1 MGFLDWVKELFQTK
15 KQTKITTKDLNKIYR
30 ADEPLQ
36 MILTDKY
43 NKPLADSKVV
53 FNING
58 VDYERKTDGN
68 GLASLN
74 INLNT
79 GNYTGLCKYEGN
91 DVYAGAT
98 AYSTVTVSPKLTT
111 SNLTMNYKDGSK
123 FKAKATDAKGA
134 PIQGCQIVFTVNG
147 VAYPRNSDVN
157 GEASLNINLNT
168 GVYSI
173 TTSSL
178 NSNCVNTITV
188 NPPIPDDAISYN
200 EYLYLMNRVA
210 WWLINNNK
218 SFKKRDVYNYFKDVA
233 KQADLIATIKFRKGE
248 KNDDPLVAEF
258 VECAIVDNSKS
269 LTFLP
274 NYVEGTNGKKYY
286 KSCYVDMANRV
297 SAYETT
303 NNASPRYVTVRESA
317 PVSDKNTEILEYFQ
331 DKFGVKLTDFDSFL
345 SAIQG
350 RGYSGY
356 YNSQYP
362 TKKTID
368 RMKNKQGVNCTDSS
382 QVGYVIALALGYEVQ
397 FVHVKCSS
405 GTGHVRL
412 RLKHPVNTEGTWIYR
427 DPASVLN
434 GNSIRSNWCTSNYT
448 LLAYDP
454 AWVMTDIYS

>member
-1 MGFLDWVKELFQTK
+1 MGFLDWVKDLFKNK
-15 KQTKITTKDLNKIYR
+15 KQTKITTMDLNKIYR

-36 MILTDKY
+36 MILTDKD
-43 NKPLADSKVV
+43 NQPLTDREVTIS
-53 FNING
+53 ING
-58 VDYERKTDGN
+58 VDYKKKTDAVGI
-68 GLASLN
+68 ASLA

-79 GNYTGLCKYEGN
+79 GNYTGLCKYEGDN
-91 DVYAGAT
+91 VYAGST
-98 AYSTVTVSPKLTT
+98 AYSTVVVSPKLTV

-134 PIQGCQIVFTVNG
+134 AIQGCQVVFTVNG
-147 VAYPRNSDVN
+147 VAYPKTTDSN
-157 GEASLNINLNT
+157 GEAYLNINLNA

-178 NSNCVNTITV
+178 NSKVVNTITV

-218 SFKKRDVYNYFKDVA
+218 SFKKRDVYNHFTSVA
-233 KQADLIATIKFRKGE
+233 KQADLIATIKSRKGE

-258 VECAIVDNSKS
+258 VECAIVDNSSS
-269 LTFLP
+269 LIFLP
-274 NYVEGTNGKKYY
+274 TTVTGPDGKQYA

-297 SAYETT
+297 SAYEVT
-303 NNASPRYVTVRESA
+303 NNVSPRYVTVRESA
-317 PVSDKNTEILEYFQ
+317 PVSDKNTEILKYFQ

-345 SAIQG
+345 TAIQG

-356 YNSQYP
+356 FNSKYS
-362 TKKTID
+362 TKKSID

-412 RLKHPVNTEGTWIYR
+412 RLKHPVYTEGTWIYR
-427 DPASVLN
+427 DPAAVLN
-434 GNSIRSNWCTSNYT
+434 GNGIRSNWCTSNYT

-454 AWVMTDIYS
+454 AWVMTDIY

>member
-1 MGFLDWVKELFQTK
+1 MGFIDWVKELFNTK
-15 KQTKITTKDLNKIYR
+15 KQTKITTMDLNKIYR

-36 MILTDKY
+36 MILTDKD
-43 NKPLADSKVV
+43 NQPLTGRDVTIS
-53 FNING
+53 ING
-58 VDYERKTDGN
+58 VDYKRKTDTVGI
-68 GLASLN
+68 ASLN

-79 GNYTGLCKYEGN
+79 GNYTGLCKYDG
-91 DVYAGAT
+91 DSVYAGAT
-98 AYSTVTVSPKLTT
+98 AYSTVVVSPKLTT
-111 SNLTMNYKDGSK
+111 NNLTMNYKDGSK

-134 PIQGCQIVFTVNG
+134 AIQGCQIVFTVNG
-147 VAYPRNSDVN
+147 VAYPRTSDVN
-157 GEASLNINLNT
+157 GEAYLNINLNA

-178 NSNCVNTITV
+178 NSKVVNTITI

-218 SFKKRDVYNYFKDVA
+218 SFKKRDVYNHFTSVA
-233 KQADLIATIKFRKGE
+233 KQADLIATIKNRKG
-248 KNDDPLVAEF
+248 KQNDDPLVAEF

-274 NYVEGTNGKKYY
+274 TTVTGTDGKQYA

-297 SAYETT
+297 SAYEVT
-303 NNASPRYVTVRESA
+303 NNVSPRYVTVRESA
-317 PVSDKNTEILEYFQ
+317 PVSDKNTEILKYFQ
-331 DKFGVKLTDFDSFL
+331 NKFGVKLTDFDSFL

-356 YNSQYP
+356 FNSKYS
-362 TKKTID
+362 TKKSID

-434 GNSIRSNWCTSNYT
+434 GNGIRSNWCTSNYT

-454 AWVMTDIYS
+454 AWVMTDIY

>member
-36 MILTDKY
+36 MILTDKD

-98 AYSTVTVSPKLTT
+98 AYSTVTVSPNLTT

-218 SFKKRDVYNYFKDVA
+218 TFKKRDVYGYFNKA
-233 KQADLIATIKFRKGE
+233 SKQADLIATIKNRKG
-248 KNDDPLVAEF
+248 KQNGDPLVAEF

-345 SAIQG
+345 TAIQG

-356 YNSQYP
+356 YNSQYS
-362 TKKTID
+362 TKKSID

-412 RLKHPVNTEGTWIYR
+412 RLKHPVNTEGEWIYR

>member
-1 MGFLDWVKELFQTK
+1 MGFLDWVKELFKNK
-15 KQTKITTKDLNKIYR
+15 KQTKITTMDLNKIYR

-36 MILTDKY
+36 MILTDKD
-43 NKPLADSKVV
+43 NQPLTGRDVV
-53 FNING
+53 ISING
-58 VDYERKTDGN
+58 VDYKRKTDTVGM
-68 GLASLN
+68 ASLN

-79 GNYTGLCKYEGN
+79 GNYTGLCKYDGD

-98 AYSTVTVSPKLTT
+98 AYSTVVVSPKLTT
-111 SNLTMNYKDGSK
+111 TNLTLNYKDGSK

-147 VAYPRNSDVN
+147 VTYPRTSDVN
-157 GEASLNINLNT
+157 GEAYLNINLNA

-178 NSNCVNTITV
+178 NSKVVNTITV

-218 SFKKRDVYNYFKDVA
+218 SFKKRDVYNHFTSVA
-233 KQADLIATIKFRKGE
+233 KQADLIATIKSRKGE

-258 VECAIVDNSKS
+258 VECAIVDNSSS

-274 NYVEGTNGKKYY
+274 TTVTGPDGKQYA

-297 SAYETT
+297 SAYEVT
-303 NNASPRYVTVRESA
+303 NNVSPRYVTVRESA
-317 PVSDKNTEILEYFQ
+317 PVSDKNTEILKYFQ
-331 DKFGVKLTDFDSFL
+331 NKFGVKITDFDSFL
-345 SAIQG
+345 RAIQG

-356 YNSQYP
+356 FNSKYS
-362 TKKTID
+362 TKKSID

-397 FVHVKCSS
+397 FIHVKCSS

-427 DPASVLN
+427 DPAAVLKGN
-434 GNSIRSNWCTSNYT
+434 GIRSNWCTSNYT

-454 AWVMTDIYS
+454 AWVMTDIY

>member
-1 MGFLDWVKELFQTK
+1 MGFLDWVKDLFKNK
-15 KQTKITTKDLNKIYR
+15 KQTKITTMDLNKIYR

-36 MILTDKY
+36 MILTDKD
-43 NKPLADSKVV
+43 NQPLTNRDVTIS
-53 FNING
+53 ING
-58 VDYERKTDGN
+58 VDYKRKTDTVGM
-68 GLASLN
+68 ASLN

-79 GNYTGLCKYEGN
+79 GNYTGLCKYDG
-91 DVYAGAT
+91 DSVYAGAT
-98 AYSTVTVSPKLTT
+98 AYSTVVVSPKLTT
-111 SNLTMNYKDGSK
+111 TNLTMNYKDGSK

-134 PIQGCQIVFTVNG
+134 AIQGCQIVFTVNG
-147 VAYPRNSDVN
+147 VAYPRTSDVN
-157 GEASLNINLNT
+157 GEAYLNINLNA

-178 NSNCVNTITV
+178 NSKVVNTITV

-218 SFKKRDVYNYFKDVA
+218 SFKKRDVYNHFTSVA
-233 KQADLIATIKFRKGE
+233 KQADLIATIKNRKG
-248 KNDDPLVAEF
+248 KQNDDPLVAEF
-258 VECAIVDNSKS
+258 VECAIVDNSSS

-274 NYVEGTNGKKYY
+274 TTVTGSDGKQYA

-297 SAYETT
+297 SAYEVT
-303 NNASPRYVTVRESA
+303 NNVSPRYVTVRESA
-317 PVSDKNTEILEYFQ
+317 PVSDKNTEILKYFQ
-331 DKFGVKLTDFDSFL
+331 DKFGVKITDFDSFL
-345 SAIQG
+345 RAIQG

-356 YNSQYP
+356 FNSKYS
-362 TKKTID
+362 TKKSID

-412 RLKHPVNTEGTWIYR
+412 RLKHPVYTEGTWIYR
-427 DPASVLN
+427 DPAAVLKGN
-434 GNSIRSNWCTSNYT
+434 GIRSNWCTSNYT

-454 AWVMTDIYS
+454 AWVMTDIY

>member
-1 MGFLDWVKELFQTK
+1 MGFLDWVKDLFNTK
-15 KQTKITTKDLNKIYR
+15 KQTKITTMDLNKIYR

-36 MILTDKY
+36 MILTDKD
-43 NKPLADSKVV
+43 NQPLTNRDVV
-53 FNING
+53 ISING
-58 VDYERKTDGN
+58 VDYKRKTDTVGM
-68 GLASLN
+68 ASLN

-79 GNYTGLCKYEGN
+79 GNYTGLCKYEGDN
-91 DVYAGAT
+91 VYAGST
-98 AYSTVTVSPKLTT
+98 AYSTVVVSPKLTT
-111 SNLTMNYKDGSK
+111 TNLTMNYKDGSK

-134 PIQGCQIVFTVNG
+134 AIQGCQVVFTVNG
-147 VAYPRNSDVN
+147 VAYPRTSDVN
-157 GEASLNINLNT
+157 GEAYLNINLNA

-178 NSNCVNTITV
+178 NSKVVNTITV

-218 SFKKRDVYNYFKDVA
+218 SFKKRDVYNHFQEVA
-233 KQADLIATIKFRKGE
+233 KQADLIATIKNRKGE

-258 VECAIVDNSKS
+258 VECAIVDNSSS

-274 NYVEGTNGKKYY
+274 TTVTGTDGKQYA

-297 SAYETT
+297 SAYEVT
-303 NNASPRYVTVRESA
+303 NNVSPRYVTVRESA
-317 PVSDKNTEILEYFQ
+317 PVSNKNTEILKYFQ

-345 SAIQG
+345 TAIQG

-356 YNSQYP
+356 FNSQYS
-362 TKKTID
+362 TKRSID
-368 RMKNKQGVNCTDSS
+368 RMKNKQPINCTDSS

-427 DPASVLN
+427 DPAAVLKGN
-434 GNSIRSNWCTSNYT
+434 GIRSNWCTSNYT

-454 AWVMTDIYS
+454 AWVMTDIY

>member
-1 MGFLDWVKELFQTK
+1 MGFLDWVKDLFKTK
-15 KQTKITTKDLNKIYR
+15 KQTKITTMDLNKIYR

-36 MILTDKY
+36 MILTDT
-43 NKPLADSKVV
+43 NNQPLTNRDVV
-53 FNING
+53 ISING
-58 VDYERKTDGN
+58 VDYKRKTDTVGM
-68 GLASLN
+68 ASLD

-79 GNYTGLCKYEGN
+79 GNYTGLCKYEGDN
-91 DVYAGAT
+91 VYAGAT
-98 AYSTVTVSPKLTT
+98 AYSTVVVSPKLTT
-111 SNLTMNYKDGSK
+111 NNLTMNYKDGSK

-134 PIQGCQIVFTVNG
+134 AIQGCQVVFTVNG
-147 VAYPRNSDVN
+147 VAYPKTTDAE
-157 GEASLNINLNT
+157 GEAYLDINLNA

-178 NSNCVNTITV
+178 NSKVVNTITV

-218 SFKKRDVYNYFKDVA
+218 SFKKRDVYNHFTSVA
-233 KQADLIATIKFRKGE
+233 KQADLIATIKNRKG
-248 KNDDPLVAEF
+248 KQNDDPLVAEF
-258 VECAIVDNSKS
+258 VECAIVDNSNS

-274 NYVEGTNGKKYY
+274 TTVTGPDGKQYA

-297 SAYETT
+297 SAYEVT
-303 NNASPRYVTVRESA
+303 NNVSPRYVTVRESA
-317 PVSDKNTEILEYFQ
+317 PVSDKNTEILKYFQ
-331 DKFGVKLTDFDSFL
+331 DKFGVKITDFDSFL

-356 YNSQYP
+356 FNSKYS
-362 TKKTID
+362 TKKSID
-368 RMKNKQGVNCTDSS
+368 RMKNKLPINCTDSS
-382 QVGYVIALALGYEVQ
+382 QVGYVIALARGYDVQ

-412 RLKHPVNTEGTWIYR
+412 RLKHPVYTEGEWIYR
-427 DPASVLN
+427 DPAAVLN
-434 GNSIRSNWCTSNYT
+434 GNGIRSNWCTSNYT

-454 AWVMTDIYS
+454 AWVMTDIY

>member
-1 MGFLDWVKELFQTK
+1 MGFLDWVKELFKNK
-15 KQTKITTKDLNKIYR
+15 KQTKITTMDLNKIYR

-36 MILTDKY
+36 MILTDKD
-43 NKPLADSKVV
+43 NQPLTGRDVV
-53 FNING
+53 ISING
-58 VDYERKTDGN
+58 VDYKRKTDTVGM
-68 GLASLN
+68 ASLN

-79 GNYTGLCKYEGN
+79 GNYTGLCKYDG
-91 DVYAGAT
+91 DSVYAGAT

-178 NSNCVNTITV
+178 NSKVVNTITV

-218 SFKKRDVYNYFKDVA
+218 SFKKRDVYGYFNKA
-233 KQADLIATIKFRKGE
+233 SKQADLITTIKNRKG
-248 KNDDPLVAEF
+248 KQNDDPLVAEF

-274 NYVEGTNGKKYY
+274 SYVEGTNGKKYY

>member
-1 MGFLDWVKELFQTK
+1 MIDIKIDFSDAYFK
-15 KQTKITTKDLNKIYR
+15 KLGLKGAGYD
-30 ADEPLQ
+30 
-36 MILTDKY
+36 
-43 NKPLADSKVV
+43 KVV
-53 FNING
+53 Q
-58 VDYERKTDGN
+58 DT
-68 GLASLN
+68 LLTASVRAEET
-74 INLNT
+74 IRREAPVKT
-79 GNYTGLCKYEGN
+79 GNLRRSINHFTNGSTTGVL
-91 DVYAGAT
+91 AR
-98 AYSTVTVSPKLTT
+98 
-111 SNLTMNYKDGSK
+111 
-123 FKAKATDAKGA
+123 GA

-200 EYLYLMNRVA
+200 EYLYLMNRIA

-218 SFKKRDVYNYFKDVA
+218 TFKKRDVYGYFNKA
-233 KQADLIATIKFRKGE
+233 SKQADLIATIKNRKG
-248 KNDDPLVAEF
+248 KQNDDPLVAEF

-434 GNSIRSNWCTSNYT
+434 GNSIRSNWCTSNYI

>member
-1 MGFLDWVKELFQTK
+1 MGFLDWVKDLFKTK
-15 KQTKITTKDLNKIYR
+15 KQTKITTMDLNKIYR

-36 MILTDKY
+36 MILTDKD
-43 NKPLADSKVV
+43 NQPLTNQEVTIS
-53 FNING
+53 ING
-58 VDYERKTDGN
+58 VDYKKKTDAVGI
-68 GLASLN
+68 ASLA

-79 GNYTGLCKYEGN
+79 GNYTGLCKYEGDN
-91 DVYAGAT
+91 TYAGAT
-98 AYSTVTVSPKLTT
+98 AYSTVVVSPKLTT
-111 SNLTMNYKDGSK
+111 NNLTMNYKDGSK

-134 PIQGCQIVFTVNG
+134 AIQGCQVVFTVNG
-147 VAYPRNSDVN
+147 VAYPKTTDAE
-157 GEASLNINLNT
+157 GEAYLNINLNA

-178 NSNCVNTITV
+178 NSKVVNTITV

-218 SFKKRDVYNYFKDVA
+218 SFKKRDVYNHFTSVA
-233 KQADLIATIKFRKGE
+233 KQADLIATIKSRKGE
-248 KNDDPLVAEF
+248 KNEDPLVAEF
-258 VECAIVDNSKS
+258 VECAIVDNSSS

-274 NYVEGTNGKKYY
+274 TTVTGTDGKQYA

-297 SAYETT
+297 SAYEVT
-303 NNASPRYVTVRESA
+303 NNVSPRYVTVRESA
-317 PVSDKNTEILEYFQ
+317 PVSDKNIEILR
-331 DKFGVKLTDFDSFL
+331 KFEETFNVKLTDFDSFL

-350 RGYSGY
+350 RKYSGY
-356 YNSQYP
+356 FNSLYSTLETIQRIL
-362 TKKTID
+362 KKL
-368 RMKNKQGVNCTDSS
+368 GVNCTDSA
-382 QVGYVIALALGYEVQ
+382 QLGYVIALALGYEVQ

-412 RLKHPVNTEGTWIYR
+412 RLKHPVYTEGTWIYR
-427 DPASVLN
+427 DPAAVLN

-454 AWVMTDIYS
+454 AWVMTDIY

>member
-1 MGFLDWVKELFQTK
+1 MGFLDWVKELFKNK
-15 KQTKITTKDLNKIYR
+15 KQTKITTMDLNKIYR

-36 MILTDKY
+36 MILTDKD
-43 NKPLADSKVV
+43 NQPLTGRDVV
-53 FNING
+53 ISING
-58 VDYERKTDGN
+58 VDYKRKTDTVGM
-68 GLASLN
+68 ASLN

-79 GNYTGLCKYEGN
+79 GNYTGLCKYDGD

-98 AYSTVTVSPKLTT
+98 AYSTVVVSPKLVT

-147 VAYPRNSDVN
+147 VAYPRTSDVN
-157 GEASLNINLNT
+157 GEAYLNINLNA

-178 NSNCVNTITV
+178 NSKVVNTITV

-218 SFKKRDVYNYFKDVA
+218 SFKKRDVYNHFTSVA
-233 KQADLIATIKFRKGE
+233 KQADLIATIKNRKG
-248 KNDDPLVAEF
+248 KQNDDPLVAEF
-258 VECAIVDNSKS
+258 VECAIVDNSSS

-274 NYVEGTNGKKYY
+274 TTVTGPDGKQYA

-297 SAYETT
+297 SAYEVT
-303 NNASPRYVTVRESA
+303 NNVSPRYVTVRESA
-317 PVSDKNTEILEYFQ
+317 PVSDKNTEILNYFQ
-331 DKFGVKLTDFDSFL
+331 DKFGVKITDFDSFL
-345 SAIQG
+345 RAIQG

-356 YNSQYP
+356 FNSKYS
-362 TKKTID
+362 TKKSID

-382 QVGYVIALALGYEVQ
+382 QVGYVIALARGYEVQ

-412 RLKHPVNTEGTWIYR
+412 RLKHPVYTEGTWIYR
-427 DPASVLN
+427 DPAAVLKGN
-434 GNSIRSNWCTSNYT
+434 GIRSNWCTSNYT

-454 AWVMTDIYS
+454 AWVMTDIY

>member
-1 MGFLDWVKELFQTK
+1 MGFLDWVKDLFKNK
-15 KQTKITTKDLNKIYR
+15 KQTKITTKDLYKINK
-30 ADEPLQ
+30 AEEPLS
-36 MILTDKY
+36 MVLTDNE
-43 NKPLADSKVV
+43 NKPLPDRDVTIS
-53 FNING
+53 IDG
-58 VDYERKTDGN
+58 VDYPKKTDKD
-68 GLASLN
+68 GLASLA
-74 INLNT
+74 IELRV
-79 GNYTGLCKYEGN
+79 GNYTGLCKYEGDN
-91 DVYAGAT
+91 TYAGAT
-98 AYSTVTVSPKLTT
+98 AYATVVVSPKLTT
-111 SNLTMNYKDGSK
+111 TNLTMNYKDGSK

-134 PIQGCQIVFTVNG
+134 AIQGCQVVFTVNG
-147 VAYPRNSDVN
+147 VAYPKTTDAK
-157 GEASLNINLNT
+157 GEAYLDINLNA

-178 NSNCVNTITV
+178 NSKVVNTITV

-218 SFKKRDVYNYFKDVA
+218 TFKKRDVYNYFKDVA
-233 KQADLIATIKFRKGE
+233 KQTDLLATIKNRKG
-248 KNDDPLVAEF
+248 KQNDDPLVAEF
-258 VECAIVDNSKS
+258 VECAIFDNSKS

-274 NYVEGTNGKKYY
+274 SYVEGTNGKKYY

-297 SAYETT
+297 SAYEVT
-303 NNASPRYVTVRESA
+303 NNVSPRYVTVRESA
-317 PVSDKNTEILEYFQ
+317 PVSDKNTEILKYFQ

-345 SAIQG
+345 TAIQG

-356 YNSQYP
+356 FNSKYS
-362 TKKTID
+362 TKKSID

-427 DPASVLN
+427 DPAAVLN
-434 GNSIRSNWCTSNYT
+434 GNGIRSNWCTSNYT

-454 AWVMTDIYS
+454 AWVMTDIY

>member
-1 MGFLDWVKELFQTK
+1 MGFLDWVKDLFKNK
-15 KQTKITTKDLNKIYR
+15 KQTKITTMDLNKIYR

-36 MILTDKY
+36 MILTDKD
-43 NKPLADSKVV
+43 NQPLTNRDVTIS
-53 FNING
+53 ING
-58 VDYERKTDGN
+58 VDYKRKTDTVGM
-68 GLASLN
+68 ASLN

-79 GNYTGLCKYEGN
+79 GNYTGLCKYDG
-91 DVYAGAT
+91 DSVYAGAT
-98 AYSTVTVSPKLTT
+98 AYSTVVVSPKLTT
-111 SNLTMNYKDGSK
+111 TNLTMNYKDGSK

-147 VAYPRNSDVN
+147 VAYPRTSDVN
-157 GEASLNINLNT
+157 GEAYLNINLNA

-178 NSNCVNTITV
+178 NSKVVNTITV

-218 SFKKRDVYNYFKDVA
+218 SFKKRDVYNHFTSVA
-233 KQADLIATIKFRKGE
+233 KQADLIATIKSRKGE

-258 VECAIVDNSKS
+258 VECAIVDNSSS

-274 NYVEGTNGKKYY
+274 TTVTGPDGKQYA

-297 SAYETT
+297 SAYEIT
-303 NNASPRYVTVRESA
+303 NNVSPRYVTVRESA
-317 PVSDKNTEILEYFQ
+317 PVSNKNTEILKYFQ
-331 DKFGVKLTDFDSFL
+331 NKFGVKITDFDSFL
-345 SAIQG
+345 RTIQG

-356 YNSQYP
+356 FNSKYS
-362 TKKTID
+362 TKKSID
-368 RMKNKQGVNCTDSS
+368 RMKNKQPINCTDSS
-382 QVGYVIALALGYEVQ
+382 QVGYVIALARGYEVQ

-412 RLKHPVNTEGTWIYR
+412 RLKHPVYTEGEWIYR
-427 DPASVLN
+427 DPAAVLKGN
-434 GNSIRSNWCTSNYT
+434 GIRSNWCTSNYT

-454 AWVMTDIYS
+454 AWVMTDIY

>member
-1 MGFLDWVKELFQTK
+1 MGFLDWVKDLFKTK
-15 KQTKITTKDLNKIYR
+15 KQTKITTMDLNKIYR

-36 MILTDKY
+36 MILTDKD
-43 NKPLADSKVV
+43 NQPLTGRDVTIS
-53 FNING
+53 ING
-58 VDYERKTDGN
+58 VDYKRKTDTVGM
-68 GLASLN
+68 ASLN

-218 SFKKRDVYNYFKDVA
+218 SFKKRDVYGYFNKA
-233 KQADLIATIKFRKGE
+233 SKQADLIATIKNRKG
-248 KNDDPLVAEF
+248 KQNDDPLVAEF
-258 VECAIVDNSKS
+258 VECAIFDNSKS

-274 NYVEGTNGKKYY
+274 TTVTGTDGKQYA

-297 SAYETT
+297 SAYEVT
-303 NNASPRYVTVRESA
+303 NNVSPRYVTVRESA
-317 PVSDKNTEILEYFQ
+317 PVSDKNTEILKYFQ
-331 DKFGVKLTDFDSFL
+331 NKFGVKLTDFDSFL
-345 SAIQG
+345 TAIQG

-356 YNSQYP
+356 FNSKYS
-362 TKKTID
+362 TKKSID

-427 DPASVLN
+427 DPAAVLN
-434 GNSIRSNWCTSNYT
+434 GNGIRSNWCTSNYT

-454 AWVMTDIYS
+454 AWVMTDIY